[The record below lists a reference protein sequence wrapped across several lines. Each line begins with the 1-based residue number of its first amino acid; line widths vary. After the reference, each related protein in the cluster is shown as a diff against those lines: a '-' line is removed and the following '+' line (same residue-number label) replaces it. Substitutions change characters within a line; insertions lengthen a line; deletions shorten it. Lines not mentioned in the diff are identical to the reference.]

1 MRTKYGLIAKVRWL
15 AKGNPETMPHL
26 SDLNYHQHMTLWV
39 RPCVSIHKYSFFSL
53 LINTLFYYFPSL
65 CGNSF
70 LQSCWA
76 RGLSLA
82 TVPGAL
88 VVRIYRSHC
97 CSLTSI
103 SGWETEILFQAAA
116 GWGHSRSG
124 WEIETRSRSWWQCL
138 NPGYRWSWSQ
148 IQPRSSHSD
157 KSTLLNNSKLNNCQ
171 RIDLQNI

>member
-116 GWGHSRSG
+116 GWGHSRSVRVVLCIWG
-124 WEIETRSRSWWQCL
+124 CDLFLSEQRQWERQEKWWNLSR
-138 NPGYRWSWSQ
+138 
-148 IQPRSSHSD
+148 
-157 KSTLLNNSKLNNCQ
+157 TL
-171 RIDLQNI
+171 